1 MNKVNLGISLL
12 LLHGAALA
20 DSMMLSPAELEAIG
34 MATEEVKSAQQ
45 APLSENSGQK
55 LRLDGIVYHNDDN
68 WYIWLNGQRFSQNQH
83 PTRYKILKVRHDSIE
98 MIEAN
103 QDNPEA
109 KPIVLS
115 LGQAY

>member
-1 MNKVNLGISLL
+1 MMNIMSFLL
-12 LLHGAALA
+12 LCGTALA

-34 MATEEVKSAQQ
+34 MTEQEAKPPNETS
-45 APLSENSGQK
+45 LSETAKQK

-83 PTRYKILKVRHDSIE
+83 PARYKIIKVRHDCVE
-98 MIEAN
+98 MIEAS
-103 QDNPEA
+103 QDDPEA

-115 LGQAY
+115 LGQMH